1 MIDEEITPGFSDASS
16 MFGDDEEVS
25 ALGTHHARCSV
36 AAARQVKH
44 GFQQPQA
51 PTLHHPS

>member
-1 MIDEEITPGFSDASS
+1 MIDEEITLGFSDASS

-36 AAARQVKH
+36 AASRQAKH

-51 PTLHHPS
+51 PTPQHPS

>member
-1 MIDEEITPGFSDASS
+1 MIDEEITLGFSDASS

-25 ALGTHHARCSV
+25 ALDTHYARCSV
-36 AAARQVKH
+36 AASRQAKH

-51 PTLHHPS
+51 PTLQHPS